1 MAYTCNSN
9 TWGKIAKWDNLSTL
23 KGSIGT
29 AGFYLASRPL
39 DIKQVQAPARTM
51 FSQHQP
57 HPSGSPI
64 PPDKARLFTIVIMGW
79 V

>member
-1 MAYTCNSN
+1 MAYICNSS
-9 TWGKIAKWDNLSTL
+9 TWGKTAKWDNLSTL
-23 KGSIGT
+23 KGGLGT
-29 AGFYLASRPL
+29 AGFSLASRPL

-51 FSQHQP
+51 FSQHQA

-64 PPDKARLFTIVIMGW
+64 PSNKARLFIIVTMAW